1 MKTVIIAEK
10 PSQAKA
16 YAEAFTI
23 KNKTKTYIELE
34 ACDTFKQG
42 AYLTWGIGHLIE
54 LKLPQDMSSAVNT
67 WNLSNLPFLPKRY
80 EYKVSDGKSAQFNT
94 IKKLCKDA
102 DLIINGC
109 DVDREGSNIF
119 YLILQHAGITNK
131 PIKRLWINSLEQE
144 EVKKG
149 FNNLM
154 DNNKDLLMFEEA
166 KARMVSDY
174 LIGMNLSPLYTL
186 KLQSLGLNNMV
197 FGIGRVQTPTL
208 YMIYERYKE
217 IENFKSEP
225 YYEIH
230 GIFHKNDEQYRG
242 KMKLKEKDK
251 SKVDTIYK
259 DLSNESV
266 GTIVKVD
273 KQEKSQ
279 QSPKLHSL
287 STLQTTANKKW
298 KYSPKKVLEI
308 MQKLY
313 EKKVVSYPRTDTQ
326 YITDQEF
333 NYLKNNL
340 NSYLDL
346 YNIEETIQYE
356 QPRKRY
362 VDSSKVQ
369 EHYAIIL
376 TKNSPKV
383 NLETLSQEEKH
394 IFEEIYNTT
403 IAMFLP
409 DYQYEKTEVI
419 TQVADHAFYSTGTVD
434 KHLGWKSLFKQKEKE
449 KEDKLPLLRE
459 NDQVQADTNIYE
471 GMTQPPKP
479 FTEGQLINLMKT
491 CGKYVE
497 DSEDTDIL
505 KEIEGIGTEATR
517 ADVIDKLK
525 HHEYIKVSKN
535 TVEMTKKGI
544 LLCKAITGT
553 LLSSPEMTAKWEIA
567 LKGISNQTM
576 NFETFIGN
584 IERYITHQMKVVDK
598 ELENNDIKNSV
609 KLLSQETY
617 IAECPKCHDG
627 MIFKKK
633 TKSKGDIYPCTNEEC
648 KFVIFGNISGRTI
661 TPDIVKQLCHTKQT
675 EGYVKGFKSKKG
687 NTFEA
692 QLILDDDYKVK
703 MKFKY
708 KKNK

>member
-313 EKKVVSYPRTDTQ
+313 EKKIVSYPRTDTQ

-333 NYLKNNL
+333 NYLKENL
-340 NSYLDL
+340 NDYLNL
-346 YNIEETIQYE
+346 FNIEETVQYD

-362 VDSSKVQ
+362 VDSGKVQ

-376 TKNSPKV
+376 TKNSAKV
-383 NLETLSQEEKH
+383 SLETLSQEEQH

-419 TQVADHAFYSTGTVD
+419 TQVADHDFYSTGTVD
-434 KHLGWKSLFKQKEKE
+434 KHLGWKSLFKQQEKE
-449 KEDKLPLLRE
+449 KEDKLPLLQE
-459 NDQVQADTNIYE
+459 NDRVQADTNIYE
-471 GMTQPPKP
+471 GMTQPPKT

-497 DSEDTDIL
+497 DNEGTDIL
-505 KEIEGIGTEATR
+505 KEVEGIGTEATR

-535 TVEMTKKGI
+535 IVEITDKGI

-576 NFETFIGN
+576 NFDTFINN

-598 ELENNDIKNSV
+598 ELENNVVKDSV
-609 KLLSQETY
+609 KSLSQQTH

-633 TKSKGDIYPCTNEEC
+633 TKSKGDIYPCTNDEC
-648 KFVIFGNISGRTI
+648 GFVIFGNISGRTI

-687 NTFEA
+687 KAFEA
-692 QLILDDDYKVK
+692 KLIIDDDYKVK

-708 KKNK
+708 QKNK

>member
-1 MKTVIIAEK
+1 MTTVIIAEK

-16 YAEAFTI
+16 YAEAFSV
-23 KNKTKTYIELE
+23 KNRTKTYIELDS
-34 ACDTFKQG
+34 CDTFKNG

-54 LKLPQDMSSAVNT
+54 LKLPQDMSSEVNT
-67 WNLSNLPFLPKRY
+67 WHLSNLPFLPKRY

-102 DLIINGC
+102 DLLINGC

-119 YLILQHAGITNK
+119 YLILKHAGIKHT
-131 PIKRLWINSLEQE
+131 PIKRLWINSLEVE

-154 DNNKDLLMFEEA
+154 DNRKDLLMFEEA

-208 YMIYERYKE
+208 YMIYERYKA

-230 GIFHKNDEQYRG
+230 GVFHKNDTQYTG
-242 KMKLKEKDK
+242 KMKLKETDK
-251 SKVDTIYK
+251 SKVDVIYQH
-259 DLSNESV
+259 LQNETM
-266 GTIVKVD
+266 GTVIKVNQ
-273 KQEKSQ
+273 QEKAQ

-313 EKKVVSYPRTDTQ
+313 EKKIVSYPRTDTQ

-333 NYLKNNL
+333 NYLKANL
-340 NSYLDL
+340 SDYFNL
-346 YNIEETIQYE
+346 YNIEETIHYD

-362 VDSSKVQ
+362 VNNAEVQ

-376 TKNSPKV
+376 TKNSAKV
-383 NLETLSQEEKH
+383 NLDTLSQEERH
-394 IFEEIYNTT
+394 IFGEIYHTT

-419 TQVADHAFYSTGTVD
+419 TQVADHDFYSTGTVD
-434 KHLGWKSLFKQKEKE
+434 KHLGWKSLFKQQEKD
-449 KEDKLPLLRE
+449 KEDKLPLLQE
-459 NDQVQADTNIYE
+459 NDRVQANTNIYE

-535 TVEMTKKGI
+535 IVEITDKGI

-576 NFETFIGN
+576 NFETFISN
-584 IERYITHQMKVVDK
+584 IERYITHQMQVVDDEFK
-598 ELENNDIKNSV
+598 KNNIADSV
-609 KLLSQETY
+609 KSLNMSTH
-617 IAECPKCHDG
+617 IAECPKCHEG

-633 TKSKGDIYPCTNEEC
+633 TKRKGDIYPCTNDEC
-648 KFVIFGNISGRTI
+648 KFIIFGNISGRTI
-661 TPDIVKQLCHTKQT
+661 TPDIVKQLCT
-675 EGYVKGFKSKKG
+675 EKETNDYIKGFKSQKG

-692 QLILDDDYKVK
+692 KLIIGDDYKVK
-703 MKFKY
+703 LKFKY
-708 KKNK
+708 QNNK